1 MVEPPVIEQAIEA
14 DHGAVLRIGGAEDEP
29 IDPGVE
35 DRAGA
40 HQAGF
45 ERYIERRP
53 REAVISDGD
62 GRPADGQKLG
72 MGRGIVQRDGLV
84 VGGGEPFTVADDHR
98 PDRRLPGLTS
108 LSGLRKSGPHP
119 TLIGFQQ
126 RFHKLLHDP
135 PFHTQR
141 EWRRRP
147 FFGAPCHIAA
157 FSSFDFSLEFR
168 HHPSCLNDGG
178 FEDP

>member
-14 DHGAVLRIGGAEDEP
+14 DHGAVLWIDGAEDEP
-29 IDPGVE
+29 IDPGME

-45 ERYIERRP
+45 ERDIERRP

-72 MGRGIVQRDGLV
+72 MGRGVVQRDGVV
-84 VGGGEPFTVADDHR
+84 VGGGKQFTVADDHR
-98 PDRRLPGLTS
+98 PDRHLPGLTS
-108 LSGLRKSGPHP
+108 PSGLHKSGPHP

-126 RFHKLLHDP
+126 RFHTLTFLSNSAII
-135 PFHTQR
+135 
-141 EWRRRP
+141 RP
-147 FFGAPCHIAA
+147 VRMTEVSKTP
-157 FSSFDFSLEFR
+157 
-168 HHPSCLNDGG
+168 
-178 FEDP
+178 